1 MIKSIHISNFQ
12 SHENTTLD
20 FHDGVNVIVGRSDS
34 GKTAVLRA
42 LRWLITNRPAGEE
55 FRSDWGGD
63 TIVKIDTDDEIA
75 VTRMKTNSRNSYFLD
90 DDPLDSNKE
99 LKAMG
104 QSVPDVISSSLNIHP
119 VNMQSQMD
127 SPFLLSDDWS
137 PGRVA
142 EYLNEVSGLAVIDKA
157 TAAIN
162 AKVRQANAQLVD
174 EESRLADLR
183 KQADNFDYVD
193 ELDTRV
199 KAIEDMQVVVSRV
212 RSEEEKINR
221 LCVEIVELHEKIS
234 RYDVYEDAGK
244 KIAALIAQDAEAE
257 KLADEEERIGKIA
270 DTVKAIRK
278 QITELKDVSGASK
291 AISDVESLIKEHDAL
306 NIERMKL
313 ESAIYAIN
321 NIEEIIEAKAIALD
335 RMEKEWKRV
344 APEICPFCVGKGKL
358 K

>member
-1 MIKSIHISNFQ
+1 MIKSIHIRNFQ
-12 SHENTTLD
+12 SHENTSLD
-20 FHDGVNVIVGRSDS
+20 LHKGVNVIIGRSDS

-63 TIVKIDTDDEIA
+63 TIVRVNVDGDSIDRA
-75 VTRMKTNSRNSYFLD
+75 KSTRENAYYKTVDGDRIQF
-90 DDPLDSNKE
+90 
-99 LKAMG
+99 KAMG
-104 QSVPDVISSSLNIHP
+104 QGVPDEIAAALNMHA

-162 AKVRQANAQLVD
+162 AKVRQANAQLAD
-174 EESRLADLR
+174 EEMRLVDLR
-183 KQADNFDYVD
+183 KQAENFDYVN
-193 ELDTRV
+193 ELDIRV
-199 KAIEDMQVVVSRV
+199 KAIEDMQAVVSRV

-221 LCVEIVELHEKIS
+221 LCVEIIELREKVS
-234 RYDVYEDAGK
+234 EYDVYEDAGK
-244 KIAALIAQDAEAE
+244 KIAALIAQDSEAE
-257 KLADEEERIGKIA
+257 KLADEEERLGKVVDDIKAVRKKMAGLKDFDGAEQKIA
-270 DTVKAIRK
+270 DI
-278 QITELKDVSGASK
+278 
-291 AISDVESLIKEHDAL
+291 ESLILEHDEL

-313 ESAIYAIN
+313 ESAIYTVAN
-321 NIEEIIEAKAIALD
+321 VAEIIETKTMALD
-335 RMEKEWKRV
+335 RMQKEWKRV
-344 APEICPFCVGKGKL
+344 APDTCPLCMGKGKL